1 MRARVGHEN
10 YNYGT
15 HTGFRLPWVGTP
27 RSPPSV
33 LACLSHGAT
42 MVYASWNGATDVQAW
57 DIWTGNQGVT
67 GEKLEYVATV
77 EKGGFETEVQLE
89 GIHSSV
95 MVKAVGGPN
104 GGGQSDAVRVQ
115 QTC

>member
-1 MRARVGHEN
+1 
-10 YNYGT
+10 
-15 HTGFRLPWVGTP
+15 
-27 RSPPSV
+27 
-33 LACLSHGAT
+33 